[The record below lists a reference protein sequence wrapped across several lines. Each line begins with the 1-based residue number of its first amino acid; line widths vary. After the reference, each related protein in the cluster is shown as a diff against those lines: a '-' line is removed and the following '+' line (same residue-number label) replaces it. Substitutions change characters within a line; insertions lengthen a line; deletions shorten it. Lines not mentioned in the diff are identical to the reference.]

1 MLFTVCVCVVAIEVA
16 RLRTWWRRNCKSDS
30 ALELLFPVVSMDSL
44 GKLISQ
50 SVYPVRSPL
59 FCERITWNRNLA
71 QTCWGVVFKACTVFC
86 RSNTEI
92 VSLIYA
98 QGTKS
103 SSRFCLLVLSFA
115 DKGLS
120 THRSRNQGIPPNRY
134 KQDSEKRQWSAFV
147 CSFS

>member
-16 RLRTWWRRNCKSDS
+16 RLRTWWRRNCKTDS
-30 ALELLFPVVSMDSL
+30 ALELLFQVVSMDSL

-50 SVYPVRSPL
+50 SVYPVSSPL
-59 FCERITWNRNLA
+59 FCEIITWNRNLA

-98 QGTKS
+98 QGTNV
-103 SSRFCLLVLSFA
+103 FAVLFA
-115 DKGLS
+115 YIVLC
-120 THRSRNQGIPPNRY
+120 R
-134 KQDSEKRQWSAFV
+134 
-147 CSFS
+147 